1 MNNEI
6 LWKTFLNRISDEI
19 QNNLSFDTWFAD
31 TELIS
36 IDNGTTSVLVPTKV
50 HIRYLSSVYITL
62 MESIFNEVF
71 NTNPNFRFIV
81 KEEYRDDF
89 NNISNESSIINTF
102 DNERNYKN
110 SNLNPRYTFDNFIV
124 GESNRVASSV
134 AVAVAEKPGKQFN
147 PLFLYGRSGLGKT
160 HLMQAIGNHILESS
174 HEEVLYISSNTFL
187 EDFVDSLKDNDV
199 NLFKNKYRNIDV
211 LIIDDIQFLANADKT
226 QEEFFHTF
234 NILHQNN
241 KQIIIS
247 SDRSP
252 EDLRTLEERLRTR
265 FNWGISVN
273 INPPELEL
281 RIEILKRKLID
292 LNVETMIDDNV
303 INYIAHKA
311 TQDVRELEGTLRN
324 LLATASILGNGVAI
338 DLDFAI
344 ECLKDSNTVKST
356 KKKDI
361 NNIINTV
368 ASTYG
373 VAVDEI
379 VSNSRKK
386 EIIFPRQVA
395 MFLARELTE
404 LSFQKIGLYFGNKN
418 HSTVMNSCQK
428 IQKMINNDE
437 LLANSIYNIK
447 EKL

>member
-160 HLMQAIGNHILESS
+160 HLMQAIGNHILENS